1 MLSPVKVCEESEVT
15 TNIQLYEIKQMSFTI
30 KLYLKNAT
38 SLTNTFYLNGAF
50 VYRFE
55 DTRFSFLEEEFD
67 SPMRYKVTPIKLI
80 WG

>member
-1 MLSPVKVCEESEVT
+1 MDIYGNIIKKTYSNFFKTFNFLGIKIVK
-15 TNIQLYEIKQMSFTI
+15 QLFSVK
-30 KLYLKNAT
+30 
-38 SLTNTFYLNGAF
+38 NGAF